1 MKKHI
6 EIRQAALA
14 AIKAALAESGD
25 TGVVIFDGR
34 PGFIDAKDLPAV
46 AVYITDAEVAEE
58 YGSFCEHV
66 WGATL
71 HTEVFLKA
79 VSPDTDLDIRTDQL
93 YRAVSESEALSEL
106 LITFTPQGYDYQ
118 RDEEMM
124 TWGSSDFC
132 TAITYTP

>member
-14 AIKAALAESGD
+14 AIRASLTGNGAAD
-25 TGVVIFDGR
+25 MVIFDGR
-34 PGFIDAKDLPAV
+34 PGFIDVKDLPAV
-46 AVYITDAEVAEE
+46 AVYITDAEVDDI
-58 YGSFCEHV
+58 GSLCENA
-66 WGATL
+66 WGAVL
-71 HTEVFLKA
+71 HVEVFLKA
-79 VSPDTDLDIRTDQL
+79 ASPDTELDTWTDRF

-124 TWGSSDFC
+124 TWGSSDFR
-132 TAITYTP
+132 TAITYIP

>member
-14 AIKAALAESGD
+14 AIKASLTESGATD
-25 TGVVIFDGR
+25 VVIFDGR

-46 AVYITDAEVAEE
+46 AVYITDAEVTEDI
-58 YGSFCEHV
+58 GSFCENA

-71 HTEVFLKA
+71 HVEVFLKA

-93 YRAVSESEALSEL
+93 YRAVSESEALSKL

-124 TWGSSDFC
+124 TWGSSDFR